1 MNEERR
7 KKEALFRYAVLGELL
22 NRVLRRGELGRGL
35 RERAGRVW
43 EGPGGRERRIA
54 VKTLQEWYYRYKHQ
68 GFDGLLPAPR
78 SDRGRTRVLRPEI
91 EELILKMKYE
101 DPGRSAALVHRELEL
116 AGRLRRGEVSTSA
129 IRRLIRRAG
138 LTGPRME
145 LERPVRLRWQASF
158 CGELWQGDALHGPSL
173 FDPASGRPVR
183 VKIFALLDDRSRL
196 VPYVRA
202 DFHETQTAFLTV
214 LLGAILRRGIPRAI
228 LLDNHGS
235 FTGSDVAVAAAR
247 LGARLVFARPYDGP
261 SKGKIE
267 RWWRT
272 LRAHVL
278 DRLDLG
284 KVTTLDD
291 LNVRLSAWVE
301 AEYNTRPHSSLG
313 GKTPLEVWEEDAE
326 EIRWV
331 DDPGQVEEA
340 FTDKL
345 KRRVRHDSTCQVR
358 GRTFEVPP
366 ELRGRSVEIHYS
378 LLHPDRLWIE
388 DGRTQIPIREVDPE
402 ANARRTRQGKPLEK
416 KEEPPTTGLNPVEE
430 ILRRL
435 TQRRKDKRDGQ

>member
-1 MNEERR
+1 MSEERR
-7 KKEALFRYAVLGELL
+7 KKEALFRYAVLGDLL
-22 NRVLRRGELGRGL
+22 HRELRRGELGRGL
-35 RERAGRVW
+35 SERADKVWMGPDGRT
-43 EGPGGRERRIA
+43 RRIA
-54 VKTLQEWYYRYKHQ
+54 MKTLQQWFYQYKHQ
-68 GFDGLLPAPR
+68 GFDGLVPAPR
-78 SDRGRTRVLRPEI
+78 RDLGRTRVLRPEV
-91 EELILKMKYE
+91 EELILRMKCE
-101 DPGRSAALVHRELEL
+101 DPGRSAALIHRELEL
-116 AGRLRRGEVSTSA
+116 VGRLRRGEVSTSA
-129 IRRLIRRAG
+129 IRRLLRRAG
-138 LTGPRME
+138 LSGPRMVI
-145 LERPVRLRWQASF
+145 ERPARLRWQASR

-202 DFHETQTAFLTV
+202 DFHETQREFLTV

-235 FTGSDVAVAAAR
+235 FTGSDVAVASAK
-247 LGARLVFARPYDGP
+247 LGVRLVFARPHDGP

-278 DRLDLG
+278 GRLDLT

-291 LNVRLSAWVE
+291 LNMRLSSWVE

-331 DDPGQVEEA
+331 DDPAQVEEA

-345 KRRVRHDSTCQVR
+345 KRQVRGDSTCQVR

-366 ELRGRSVEIHYS
+366 ELRGCSVEIHYS
-378 LLHPDRLWIE
+378 LLHPGRLWIE
-388 DGRTQIPIREVDPE
+388 DGRTRIPIREVDPE
-402 ANARRTRQGKPLEK
+402 ANARRARQRKPLEK
-416 KEEPPTTGLNPVEE
+416 KEEPPVTGLNSVEE

-435 TQRRKDKRDGQ
+435 THRRKDKSDGQ